1 MFSDLAA
8 WHSALLYF
16 AVTVLL
22 SAWLVTCLPPLALV
36 WNAVSWA
43 TQVPRSGSIC
53 GEIPLPR
60 NSAVAL
66 LKPSCE
72 AEDAASDWI
81 SASPACDCAEVTE
94 MPLSAATWSMME
106 NLISQ
111 VRTARG
117 CSAAVSVIW
126 LPSGLEA
133 CCRFETCWSSDEL
146 VIRWLPTIAAE
157 PACTGE
163 HAEMSAQAPRPAA
176 PSASTR
182 LVFLAATALPIT
194 ALPNTGVPF
203 QHIYD
208 S

>member
-1 MFSDLAA
+1 MLSVLAA

-36 WNAVSWA
+36 WYAVSCA

-94 MPLSAATWSMME
+94 MPLSAATWSMIE
-106 NLISQ
+106 NLISH
-111 VRTARG
+111 VSTARG
-117 CSAAVSVIW
+117 CSALVSETWPPYDLIA
-126 LPSGLEA
+126 P
-133 CCRFETCWSSDEL
+133 CRFETCWSSDEL
-146 VIRWLPTIAAE
+146 GIR
-157 PACTGE
+157 
-163 HAEMSAQAPRPAA
+163 
-176 PSASTR
+176 
-182 LVFLAATALPIT
+182 
-194 ALPNTGVPF
+194 
-203 QHIYD
+203 
-208 S
+208 

>member
-1 MFSDLAA
+1 MFSVLAA

-22 SAWLVTCLPPLALV
+22 WAWLVTCLPPLALV
-36 WNAVSWA
+36 WYAVCWA
-43 TQVPRSGSIC
+43 TQRPRSGSIC

-81 SASPACDCAEVTE
+81 SDSPAADCACVTE

-111 VRTARG
+111 VSTARG
-117 CSAAVSVIW
+117 WSALVSVIC
-126 LPSGLEA
+126 LPSGWEPA
-133 CCRFETCWSSDEL
+133 WRFETCWSSDEL
-146 VIRWLPTIAAE
+146 VIRWLPTIAAD

-163 HAEMSAQAPRPAA
+163 HAAISMQAPRPAA
-176 PSASTR
+176 PRASPR

-203 QHIYD
+203 QHI
-208 S
+208 